1 MLPLAFLSFGLSLTV
16 VWAGNQ
22 TRICASTPS
31 DEYVASAE
39 AHFLANKPWSKST
52 ASFKREATIEV
63 HWHVIQSG
71 NALNQGNIPDS
82 QISASITAL
91 NQHYSGS
98 GITFNLID
106 TDRTTNSDWFSR
118 SSIGST
124 QQTEM
129 KAALRQ
135 GSAATLNIYT
145 TGNTLS
151 QGYATFPSDYT
162 KNPVDDGVV
171 VLYSTLPGGSFA
183 PFNEGK
189 TLTHEVGH
197 WLGLYHTFQGGC
209 SNPGDFVD
217 DTPPQARPSSGC
229 PIGQDTCPGGGV
241 DP

>member
-1 MLPLAFLSFGLSLTV
+1 MQLLTIIDNINHPRLPVLV
-16 VWAGNQ
+16 
-22 TRICASTPS
+22 
-31 DEYVASAE
+31 
-39 AHFLANKPWSKST
+39 
-52 ASFKREATIEV
+52 
-63 HWHVIQSG
+63 
-71 NALNQGNIPDS
+71 LNQGNIPDS

-106 TDRTTNSDWFSR
+106 TNRTTNSDWFSR

-151 QGYATFPSDYT
+151 QGYATFPSEYT

-241 DP
+241 DPIHNFMDYSDDSCLTEFTSGQFVRIKDQIATYRGIIV